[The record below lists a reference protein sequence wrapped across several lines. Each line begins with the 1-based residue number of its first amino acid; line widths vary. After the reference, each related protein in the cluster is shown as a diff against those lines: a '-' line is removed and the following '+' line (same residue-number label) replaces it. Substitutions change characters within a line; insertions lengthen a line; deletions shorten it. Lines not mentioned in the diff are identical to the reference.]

1 MVRDKIEK
9 TINQEKYIKHKKRAI
24 IRRRTRLDIKTNGIK
39 YPRTKLK
46 KAKL

>member
-24 IRRRTRLDIKTNGIK
+24 IRRRTKLDIKNKWNKISK
-39 YPRTKLK
+39 D
-46 KAKL
+46 